1 MNIDE
6 LKYYTIAS
14 HLFSDFNRDEIIKKL
29 EKLVEEPPVYLVKEK
44 IKQKTSK
51 LEISLPNNLKGAI
64 IDFEGHP
71 VFLVGI
77 MITDKI
83 LTFYIKN
90 YTHIE
95 RFYFLLLKI
104 MSVLKGLFLFSF
116 SDFEKEGLLKI
127 YLYLE
132 TQGYDLSE
140 YEFIKRLSIVNLQ
153 ENKYEAL
160 TEAVYSINPADSPI
174 ISTGDTL
181 FRNLKLIPKLFSAKK
196 LKILIEHNRNCLTN
210 ETLILLKRWL
220 KYYQITITNKN
231 GEINESKN

>member
-14 HLFSDFNRDEIIKKL
+14 KLFSDFNSDEIIEKL
-29 EKLVEEPPVYLVKEK
+29 EKLVEEPPVYVVKEE

-51 LEISLPNNLKGAI
+51 LEIPLPDNLKGAI

-71 VFLVGI
+71 IFLVGI

-95 RFYFLLLKI
+95 RLYFLILKI
-104 MSVLKGLFLFSF
+104 MSVLKGLYLFSF

-132 TQGYDLSE
+132 KQGYDLSE
-140 YEFIKRLSIVNLQ
+140 YEFIKGLSIVNLQ

-181 FRNLKLIPKLFSAKK
+181 FRNLKLIPKLFSAEK

>member
-1 MNIDE
+1 LNFDE

-14 HLFSDFNRDEIIKKL
+14 QLFSDFNSDEIIKKL
-29 EKLVEEPPVYLVKEK
+29 EKLVEEPTVYLVKEK

-140 YEFIKRLSIVNLQ
+140 YEFIKGLSIVNLQ

-174 ISTGDTL
+174 ISTGDIL
-181 FRNLKLIPKLFSAKK
+181 FRNLKLIPKLFSAEK